1 MKFVGSMYE
10 GIKVK
15 ILNEFDYLF
24 ILLYLLKLFEFV
36 ENEKYLENFVMVKL
50 VLEEEKIIYV
60 KYIMEDGFFDS

>member
-1 MKFVGSMYE
+1 MYE

-50 VLEEEKIIYV
+50 ILEEEKIIYV
-60 KYIMEDGFFDS
+60 KYIREDGFFDS

>member
-1 MKFVGSMYE
+1 MYE

-24 ILLYLLKLFEFV
+24 ILLYFLKLFEFV
-36 ENEKYLENFVMVKL
+36 ENEKYLDNFVMVKL
-50 VLEEEKIIYV
+50 ILEEEKIIYV

>member
-1 MKFVGSMYE
+1 MYE

-50 VLEEEKIIYV
+50 ILEEENIIYV

>member
-1 MKFVGSMYE
+1 MYE

-36 ENEKYLENFVMVKL
+36 ENEEYLENFVMVKL
-50 VLEEEKIIYV
+50 KLEEEKIIYV
-60 KYIMEDGFFDS
+60 KYIMEDGFFDN

>member
-1 MKFVGSMYE
+1 MYE

-36 ENEKYLENFVMVKL
+36 ENEEYLENFVMVKL
-50 VLEEEKIIYV
+50 KLEEEKIIYV

>member
-1 MKFVGSMYE
+1 MYE

-15 ILNEFDYLF
+15 ILNEFDYLL

-50 VLEEEKIIYV
+50 ILVEEKIIYV

>member
-1 MKFVGSMYE
+1 MYE

-24 ILLYLLKLFEFV
+24 ILLYFLKLFEFV

-50 VLEEEKIIYV
+50 ILEEEKIIYV

>member
-50 VLEEEKIIYV
+50 ILEEEKIIYV
-60 KYIMEDGFFDS
+60 KYIMEDSFFDS

>member
-1 MKFVGSMYE
+1 MYE

-50 VLEEEKIIYV
+50 KLEEEKIIYV

>member
-1 MKFVGSMYE
+1 MYE

-36 ENEKYLENFVMVKL
+36 ENEEYLENFVMVKL
-50 VLEEEKIIYV
+50 KLEEEKNI
-60 KYIMEDGFFDS
+60 

>member
-1 MKFVGSMYE
+1 MYE

-50 VLEEEKIIYV
+50 ILEDERIIYV

>member
-1 MKFVGSMYE
+1 MYE

-50 VLEEEKIIYV
+50 ILVEEKIIYV

>member
-1 MKFVGSMYE
+1 MYE

-50 VLEEEKIIYV
+50 KLEEEKNIYV

>member
-1 MKFVGSMYE
+1 MYE

-24 ILLYLLKLFEFV
+24 ILVYLLKLFEFV

-50 VLEEEKIIYV
+50 KLE
-60 KYIMEDGFFDS
+60 

>member
-1 MKFVGSMYE
+1 MYE

-36 ENEKYLENFVMVKL
+36 ENEEYLENFMMVKL
-50 VLEEEKIIYV
+50 KLEEEKIIYV
-60 KYIMEDGFFDS
+60 KYIMEDSFFDS

>member
-1 MKFVGSMYE
+1 MYE

-50 VLEEEKIIYV
+50 ILEEEKIIYV
-60 KYIMEDGFFDS
+60 KYIMEDGFFES

>member
-1 MKFVGSMYE
+1 MYE

-50 VLEEEKIIYV
+50 ILEEEKIIYV

>member
-1 MKFVGSMYE
+1 MYE

-36 ENEKYLENFVMVKL
+36 ENEEYLENFVMVKL
-50 VLEEEKIIYV
+50 ILEEEKIIYV

>member
-1 MKFVGSMYE
+1 MYE

-36 ENEKYLENFVMVKL
+36 ENEKYLENFLMVKL
-50 VLEEEKIIYV
+50 ILEEEKMIYV

>member
-1 MKFVGSMYE
+1 MYE

-24 ILLYLLKLFEFV
+24 ILLQLLKLFEFV
-36 ENEKYLENFVMVKL
+36 ENEEYLENFVMVKL
-50 VLEEEKIIYV
+50 ILEEEKIIYV

>member
-1 MKFVGSMYE
+1 MYE

>member
-1 MKFVGSMYE
+1 MYE

-50 VLEEEKIIYV
+50 ILEEEKIIYI
-60 KYIMEDGFFDS
+60 KYIREDGFFDS

>member
-1 MKFVGSMYE
+1 MYE

-36 ENEKYLENFVMVKL
+36 ENEEYLENFVMVKL
-50 VLEEEKIIYV
+50 ILEEEKIIYV
-60 KYIMEDGFFDS
+60 KYFMEDGFFDS

>member
-1 MKFVGSMYE
+1 MYE

-24 ILLYLLKLFEFV
+24 IFLYLLKLFEFV

-50 VLEEEKIIYV
+50 ILEEEKIIYV

>member
-1 MKFVGSMYE
+1 MYE

-50 VLEEEKIIYV
+50 ILEEEIIIYV

>member
-1 MKFVGSMYE
+1 MYE

-50 VLEEEKIIYV
+50 ILEEDKIIYV

>member
-1 MKFVGSMYE
+1 MYE

-24 ILLYLLKLFEFV
+24 ILLYLLKLFKFV

-50 VLEEEKIIYV
+50 KLEEEKIIYV

>member
-1 MKFVGSMYE
+1 MYE

-36 ENEKYLENFVMVKL
+36 ENEEYLENFVMVNLK
-50 VLEEEKIIYV
+50 LEEEKIIYV

>member
-1 MKFVGSMYE
+1 MYE

-50 VLEEEKIIYV
+50 KLEEEEIIYV

>member
-1 MKFVGSMYE
+1 MYE

-36 ENEKYLENFVMVKL
+36 ENEKYLEYFVMVKL
-50 VLEEEKIIYV
+50 ILEEEKIIYV

>member
-1 MKFVGSMYE
+1 MYE

-36 ENEKYLENFVMVKL
+36 ENEEYLENFVMVKL
-50 VLEEEKIIYV
+50 ILEEEKIIYV
-60 KYIMEDGFFDS
+60 KYIMEDSFFDS

>member
-1 MKFVGSMYE
+1 MYE
-10 GIKVK
+10 GIKVI

-50 VLEEEKIIYV
+50 ILEEEKIIYV

>member
-1 MKFVGSMYE
+1 MYE

-24 ILLYLLKLFEFV
+24 ILLYLLMLFEFV
-36 ENEKYLENFVMVKL
+36 ENEEYLENFVMVKL
-50 VLEEEKIIYV
+50 KLEEEKIIYV

>member
-1 MKFVGSMYE
+1 MYE

-50 VLEEEKIIYV
+50 ILEEEKIIYV
-60 KYIMEDGFFDS
+60 KYIMEDSFFDN

>member
-1 MKFVGSMYE
+1 MYE

-50 VLEEEKIIYV
+50 KLEEEKIIYV
-60 KYIMEDGFFDS
+60 KYIMEDGFFDN

>member
-1 MKFVGSMYE
+1 MYE

-50 VLEEEKIIYV
+50 ILEEEKIIYV
-60 KYIMEDGFFDS
+60 KYIMEDGFFDG

>member
-1 MKFVGSMYE
+1 MYE

-50 VLEEEKIIYV
+50 ILEEEKIIYV
-60 KYIMEDGFFDS
+60 KYIMEDSFFDS

>member
-1 MKFVGSMYE
+1 MYE

-24 ILLYLLKLFEFV
+24 ILLYLFKLFEFV

-50 VLEEEKIIYV
+50 ILEEEKIIYV

>member
-1 MKFVGSMYE
+1 MYE

-36 ENEKYLENFVMVKL
+36 ENEKYLENFVMWNW
-50 VLEEEKIIYV
+50 Y
-60 KYIMEDGFFDS
+60 